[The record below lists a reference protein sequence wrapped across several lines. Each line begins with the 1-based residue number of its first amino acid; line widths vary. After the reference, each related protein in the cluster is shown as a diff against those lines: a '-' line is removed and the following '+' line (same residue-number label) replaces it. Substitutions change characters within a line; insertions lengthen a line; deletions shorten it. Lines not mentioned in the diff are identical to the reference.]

1 MYKLLVI
8 VASTRQG
15 RSGRAVA
22 EWALDQARA
31 HAKFD
36 PELVDLAEVNL
47 PLFDE
52 PAHPRLRQY
61 QHDHTRRWSAIVD
74 RADAFLVVTPEYD
87 HGPPA
92 SILNA
97 LQYLVH
103 EWACKAMGFVTYGGV
118 SGGTR
123 AQSAIKQTAVV
134 LKMMPM
140 VEAVNVPFF
149 AQYIDDT
156 TGAFDPGEVQ
166 AKSAHVML
174 DELLRWTGA
183 LATLRP
189 RKSSG

>member
-1 MYKLLVI
+1 MFKLLVI

-15 RSGRAVA
+15 RAGRAVA
-22 EWALDQARA
+22 EWALEQARA

-92 SILNA
+92 AIVNA

-118 SGGTR
+118 SAGTR
-123 AQSAIKQTAVV
+123 AQSAIKQTAVT

-156 TGAFDPGEVQ
+156 TGTFDPGEVQ
-166 AKSAHVML
+166 AKSAQVML

-183 LATLRP
+183 LATLRT

>member
-156 TGAFDPGEVQ
+156 TGTFDPGEVQ